1 MQVDRRKHCF
11 SAQRFINKPQ
21 VTGRDHCG
29 DEAISRLVR
38 FAYDPARI
46 PRRTTGDKAEAGNGI
61 YSGRILLR
69 SKKAVARR
77 SPMPRKGAEIIPFPP
92 RPRLR

>member
-11 SAQRFINKPQ
+11 SAQRFIKKPQ
-21 VTGRDHCG
+21 GTGRDYCG

-46 PRRTTGDKAEAGNGI
+46 PRRATGDKAHAGDGM

-69 SKKAVARR
+69 SKKAVV
-77 SPMPRKGAEIIPFPP
+77 RKSAEIIPFPA